1 MNQMRVEHDGL
12 GELEIPEMAY
22 YGIVSERNRRAF
34 DVGPLTLDDYPSY
47 IRSVALCK
55 IACARANVEIG
66 ALDSEKAKY
75 IELAA
80 REVADGKM
88 KGQFIVNIY
97 RGSGT
102 PTNMIV
108 NEVVAHRANELMTG
122 SKTGP
127 IHPNTHVNMCQS
139 TNDLVPT
146 AKEMVVYEELGKVIE
161 ATEVLQDSLQK
172 KAAEFADVIK
182 MGRTCLQD
190 AVPLT
195 LGQEFGA
202 FAHAAGRLVKR
213 LKLEREHWNKSC
225 LGGTAVGTGMSC
237 LPGFR
242 QVIAKHL
249 SDVCGRPIETEE
261 DLFDGMMATDGLV
274 IAHAHVQALATLVWK
289 MARDIRLLASGPRAG
304 FGEINLPA
312 VAPGSSIM
320 PGKVNPALPE
330 LMNVVA
336 YHVVGAD
343 AAVTMAVEG
352 GELELNV
359 WEPVII
365 INLLGAAKVL
375 ANAMPL
381 FATRC
386 VATITVN
393 QERCLADAEK
403 SLASAA
409 VVSALVGYKKGTQV
423 AHLASEKNLTIKE
436 AAVLS
441 GYLTR
446 EEAERFLDPVMLA
459 NAKKSGKLLLDIALK
474 EHRIR

>member
-1 MNQMRVEHDGL
+1 MTQMRVEHDGL
-12 GELEIPEMAY
+12 GELEIPDNAY

-55 IACARANVEIG
+55 IACARANVQIG
-66 ALDSEKAKY
+66 ALDPEKAKY

-88 KGQFIVNIY
+88 KGQFVVNIY

-146 AKEMVVYEELGKVIE
+146 AKEMVIYEELGKVID
-161 ATEVLQDSLQK
+161 ASKILQASLQK
-172 KAAEFADVIK
+172 KATEFADVIK

-202 FAHAAGRLVKR
+202 FAHATGRLVKR

-242 QVIAKHL
+242 QVIAQHL

-289 MARDIRLLASGPRAG
+289 MAGDIRLLASGPRAA

-320 PGKVNPALPE
+320 PGKVNPVIPE
-330 LMNVVA
+330 MVFLTTDRVSANHTGLVA
-336 YHVVGAD
+336 GILS
-343 AAVTMAVEG
+343 G
-352 GELELNV
+352 WLELGTSSGI
-359 WEPVII
+359 PVKSFIESCD
-365 INLLGAAKVL
+365 LLARSMKIFAAKCIDGIT
-375 ANAMPL
+375 ANREHCREM
-381 FATRC
+381 TEMS
-386 VATITVN
+386 T
-393 QERCLADAEK
+393 
-403 SLASAA
+403 SLATM
-409 VVSALVGYKKGTQV
+409 VSTLFGYEVGTKI
-423 AHLASEKNLTIKE
+423 AHLAIDENITCKE
-436 AAVLS
+436 AAKRS
-441 GYLTR
+441 GLLPDEAV
-446 EEAERFLDPVMLA
+446 EELFDVTAMTDPDKMEALF
-459 NAKKSGKLLLDIALK
+459 KKYKTLR
-474 EHRIR
+474 HV